1 MKVVNIF
8 YLITGCLQLVPTI
21 QTNSPLAVF
30 IPLTIIICLGVC
42 KELVGELK
50 RYHDDKKV
58 NNTPVVRMTSA
69 AARKA
74 GSQEFEDVTLADVS
88 VGDIIKIADGEQVPA
103 DCVLL
108 KVAEDKPECFVSTSP
123 LDGERN
129 LKPKLA
135 SSRVSQA
142 FGSLFDPQAN
152 DRSSSLRLDCIA
164 PIKELYLFE
173 GRLTLQGPEG
183 EAKIDVH
190 LEEFLHRGSFVEN
203 SGHVLALVCYTGN
216 HTKLI
221 MNLGQYV
228 YKRSSFDK
236 ILNWILVGNL
246 MLALVLATL
255 IAVLYAG
262 WFKTTYEQGW
272 NYLWYD
278 VGDNSLGWVQ
288 AWFRVYLIVNSFVP
302 LDLLFMLELSK
313 LLFTPMMEN
322 DAEMMIVDPVLKEV
336 IGFKANTLNLPEELG
351 QVEYIFCDKTGTL
364 TKNELVFRSLVLQD
378 SSRYMFLQDGT
389 KVQDMKNAIEEAQQ
403 KQEAFTNFFRCI
415 NLCHDCI
422 SIEDEQTGVLK
433 YNGPSVDEVTLLEM
447 ARDSGISNFIKRDAE
462 TTYISLNGQNEE
474 YNVIT
479 SFPFTSERKAMSIV
493 LKHPTKEDTALCFVK
508 GADSSVFP
516 MCVNYEPGQEEE
528 VLEDSKGD
536 AHGNKD
542 IKKVE
547 KEVELLAGQG
557 LRTLL
562 YGMKEIKWDGSR
574 DPLEVEVG
582 EIECDLTLLAAT
594 AVEDLLQ
601 DRVKECIED
610 FRAAGIGVWMLTGDK
625 GLTAK
630 EIGVSC
636 GLIPNQDAA
645 KEKNQEA

>member
-1 MKVVNIF
+1 M
-8 YLITGCLQLVPTI
+8 
-21 QTNSPLAVF
+21 
-30 IPLTIIICLGVC
+30 
-42 KELVGELK
+42 GELK

-58 NNTPVVRMTSA
+58 NNTPVVRMATA
-69 AARKA
+69 AARKS
-74 GSQEFEDVTLADVS
+74 GSEVFEDATLAEVA
-88 VGDIIKIADGEQVPA
+88 VGDIIRIEDGEQVPA

-135 SSRVSQA
+135 SARVAQA
-142 FGSLFDPQAN
+142 CASLFDAAEASDQA
-152 DRSSSLRLDCIA
+152 SSLRLDCIA
-164 PIKELYLFE
+164 PVKELYLFE
-173 GRLTLQGPEG
+173 GRLTVKGPEG

-190 LEEFLHRGSFVEN
+190 LEEFLHRGSFIEN
-203 SGHVLALVCYTGN
+203 SGHVLALVCYTGT

-246 MLALVLATL
+246 MLALVLATV

-262 WFKTTYEQGW
+262 WFDTTYEQGW
-272 NYLWYD
+272 TYLWYD

-336 IGFKANTLNLPEELG
+336 VGFKANTLNLPEELG

-389 KVQDMKNAIEEAQQ
+389 KVQDMREALNVPEQG
-403 KQEAFTNFFRCI
+403 QEAFANFFRCI

-422 SIEDEQTGVLK
+422 SIEDEETGALK

-462 TTYISLNGQNEE
+462 TTYINLNGQREE
-474 YNVIT
+474 YQVIT
-479 SFPFTSERKAMSIV
+479 TFPFTSERKAMSIV
-493 LKHPTKEDTALCFVK
+493 LKHPRKENKALCFVK

-516 MCVNYEPGQEEE
+516 MCVNYEPGAEEE
-528 VLEDSKGD
+528 ILESSRGG

-542 IKKVE
+542 IKQVE

-562 YGMKEIKWDGSR
+562 YGMKEI
-574 DPLEVEVG
+574 
-582 EIECDLTLLAAT
+582 
-594 AVEDLLQ
+594 
-601 DRVKECIED
+601 
-610 FRAAGIGVWMLTGDK
+610 
-625 GLTAK
+625 
-630 EIGVSC
+630 
-636 GLIPNQDAA
+636 
-645 KEKNQEA
+645 